1 MTPREVVIAGAGV
14 TGLLAAVEC
23 ALAGHRVT
31 VLDRGPI
38 PNPDASSADQH
49 RALRTLAP
57 GDATAS
63 RRMAAAHRRWLE
75 LETLLGERFL
85 RRVGIVTAWPDG
97 EVGGVLEAAI
107 GAGVP
112 VSTVA
117 PEKLPHIGFPA
128 GTTGVLELDAGVL
141 LADRVLRTAARWLD
155 AHPAVRLRP
164 WSAVTEVDADTG
176 KVTLAGGEVLGADRV
191 LVAAG
196 PWTPDLVGLKVVR
209 HRQTML
215 YLRPPAELARWW
227 ETAPGAGRIGADAR
241 AWLLPPGDGTLLKI
255 SSDAVCREVPDTDCT
270 GDGPAD
276 WTRRLLAASILSD
289 VDRYTVVAAKQCHY
303 LSGEGDALLA
313 RVGSAVQ
320 ARAACGGT
328 GFATAPLA
336 ARRFVTTI
344 TEETA

>member
-1 MTPREVVIAGAGV
+1 VTPREVVIAGAGV

-23 ALAGHRVT
+23 ALAGYHVT

-49 RALRTLAP
+49 RALRTFAP
-57 GDATAS
+57 GDPAAT

-75 LETLLGERFL
+75 LETLLGARFL
-85 RRVGIVTAWPDG
+85 RRVGVVTAWPDG
-97 EVGGVLEAAI
+97 EVDGVLEAAVN
-107 GAGVP
+107 AGVP
-112 VSTVA
+112 AATVA

-164 WSAVTEVDADTG
+164 WSAVTEVDGDTG

-196 PWTPDLVGLKVVR
+196 PWTPELVGLEVVR

-227 ETAPGAGRIGADAR
+227 ETAPGAGRVGADAR

-255 SSDAVCREVPDTDCT
+255 SSDAVCREVPDTDCA
-270 GDGPAD
+270 GDSPAD
-276 WTRRLLAASILSD
+276 WTERLLAASILSD

-303 LSGEGDALLA
+303 LTGEGDALLA
-313 RVGSAVQ
+313 RVGPAVR

-336 ARRFVTTI
+336 ARRFVTTT